1 MFSLVT
7 ASARAW
13 ASSLCGCGGVQDGEV
28 EMSQESLKQVDYDYK
43 NRLEGMMRKISWML
57 LGMDRGRK
65 SQKWE
70 VLEYE

>member
-1 MFSLVT
+1 M
-7 ASARAW
+7 
-13 ASSLCGCGGVQDGEV
+13 EV

-43 NRLEGMMRKISWML
+43 NRLEGMMRKFSWIL

-65 SQKWE
+65 LQKWE